1 MSFFLKLFL
10 KEDLADLK
18 EQINLYENA
27 VKYGVIGLDQSEDW
41 ENQLSDSCMDLGLKK
56 ANKKNGL
63 HRYIIT
69 FNFFDILFVQDLCRY
84 TDIIFL
90 LDHLKNLKKTNLVWN
105 SMAVAHLSDSK
116 LPKDE
121 SLRLLRVEMQRCL
134 GSLKGKRQKISQL
147 QEELR
152 LCQGQV
158 NELQT
163 QVDEAKLSAMV
174 RTPALLLFWLMAMA
188 VIQI

>member
-1 MSFFLKLFL
+1 
-10 KEDLADLK
+10 
-18 EQINLYENA
+18 
-27 VKYGVIGLDQSEDW
+27 
-41 ENQLSDSCMDLGLKK
+41 
-56 ANKKNGL
+56 
-63 HRYIIT
+63 
-69 FNFFDILFVQDLCRY
+69 
-84 TDIIFL
+84 
-90 LDHLKNLKKTNLVWN
+90 
-105 SMAVAHLSDSK
+105 MAVAHLSDSK
-116 LPKDE
+116 LPKEE

-134 GSLKGKRQKISQL
+134 VSLKGKRQKISQL

-152 LCQGQV
+152 LCQSRV